1 MRLGPFQ
8 LCTCLNAFPGTG
20 LDAKLEVFRKRLPL
34 LRAAVQGGLSQ
45 PFAAG
50 LWLDAA
56 AVASIMKARKAKDFA
71 AMLRAQGVYAFTA
84 NAFPFGRFHDGPVKT
99 EVYKPDWSSS
109 ERLEFTCAVA
119 EILKEALPEGVEGS
133 ISTLPAAYRSAFKEK
148 DAPALRANLIETGRH
163 LKRIFK
169 SSGRRI
175 TLAVEMEPDC
185 LWEAP
190 EEFCDYFARNLHDD
204 DASEFIGVC
213 YDTCHQELLQTRPG
227 QGFDTFAKAGVK
239 IAKVQLSAAIAAPD
253 AASKKTLERHFQDP
267 VYLHQ
272 TRAFPGD
279 GSMIRFPD
287 LPEALA
293 SKEREKPWKV
303 HFHVPVFIEGMEGGL
318 LPAKDELEAAIARLA
333 KEPAVCSNIEIET
346 YSYNVLPDFSK
357 DGASIEAGMAREI
370 EWTAAKLAAAGMKA
384 T

>member
-20 LDAKLEVFRKRLPL
+20 LDSKLEVLRKRLPL
-34 LRAAVQGGLSQ
+34 VRASVQGGLSA

-56 AVASIMKARKAKDFA
+56 SVSSIMKARKARDFA
-71 AMLRAQGVYAFTA
+71 EMLRSLGLYAFTA

-119 EILKEALPEGVEGS
+119 EILKETLPEGMEGS
-133 ISTLPAAYRSAFKEK
+133 ISTLPAAYRGAFKQK
-148 DAPALRANLIETGRH
+148 DAPALRANLIEAGRH
-163 LKRIFK
+163 LRRIFK
-169 SSGRRI
+169 SSGKRI

-185 LWEAP
+185 LWECP
-190 EEFCDYFARNLHDD
+190 EEFCDYFDRNLRDD
-204 DASEFIGVC
+204 EASEFIGIC
-213 YDTCHQELLQTRPG
+213 YDTCHQELLATRPG
-227 QGFDTFAKAGVK
+227 QGLETFLKRGVK
-239 IAKVQLSAAIAAPD
+239 VAKIQLSSAIAAPD
-253 AASKKTLERHFQDP
+253 AASKKTLERHFQDT

-272 TRAFPGD
+272 TRAFTDD

-293 SKEREKPWKV
+293 SKERERPWKV
-303 HFHVPVFIEGMEGGL
+303 HFHVPVFLEGIEGGL
-318 LPAKDELEAAIARLA
+318 LPAKDELEAVIGRLA
-333 KEPAVCSNIEIET
+333 KEPSICSNLEIET

-357 DGASIEAGMAREI
+357 DGASIETGMAREM
-370 EWTAAKLAAAGMKA
+370 EWVAAKLSGAGM
-384 T
+384 